1 MIDIYSVSGKLLA
14 SPLLGSDAERVEE
27 LMANDYVQLAWQSD
41 SGEILPAGTYVMYE
55 GERFSLLDPYEP
67 EQKDEAE
74 WSYRPQF
81 QSRVMGWGKVPFFH
95 YVYSAPT
102 TISAREPDWTLTD
115 TPANF
120 MAAICRAIKN
130 ETGETWT
137 YEIAGDLIGQSATI
151 SFAAT
156 DILSGLNAIS
166 GQFDTEWRA
175 DKATN
180 TLYLGKAQFGAAITL
195 EVDANVGVAS
205 VTRSKEGYYNRFY
218 VYGSTRNI
226 TQDYQGANVN
236 GLVNKRLTLDPAKFP
251 GGHIDLPR
259 AAGVS
264 VYAKTLTFDEV
275 YPHSG
280 LTIANLR
287 ARLMY
292 WLDEEQNKI
301 QVGTDS
307 QGNPVYDMYTIWFFQ
322 LPGFSLND
330 STYSADNPDGMLIAG
345 KALSIHFKSG
355 ALTGREFELIYHP
368 KAEQLRNSDGQNFN
382 VLAGDYEIKF
392 KEESGLII
400 PMQTGIVPA
409 DGDEVIIF
417 NLRMPAEYIATA
429 YAELEA
435 TALKEIE
442 ERYTTDLN
450 NYTVKSNPVAFADAD
465 PGLSVGRKVQYVN
478 GDYSYTTRVI
488 KLVRKLDVPS
498 EQEITIG
505 SEKIKGNT
513 ATLKEE
519 VVSANSNIDILT
531 QLNQLNQSAAQA
543 YQRTQQ
549 MMLDSIAKMEN
560 YWVYDPANDTI
571 WTPYNVLSR
580 KEVTAY
586 GGNGNAGGEDVPGVG
601 TGATRLRFLEDVLL
615 PETGIADDS
624 VLTFDAQTG
633 MWVAKQVKSGLDT
646 SELAAYLREHDYA
659 RLSDIPA
666 LPDLSI
672 YATQDWVTGKGYA
685 LASALDNYVTIAT
698 PQEVSGQKRFSQSIL
713 LGTAED
719 YIELSY
725 TNGAFRVNS
734 NFVAAGEVTA
744 YGSADFET
752 FGGARKLDDLTDVSL
767 GAIAV
772 GDVLSWDGAKW
783 TNKTISQG
791 LDTSAGDARWV
802 LKAGDTMSGA
812 LNMAGTNKIL
822 LNGSDFGIYADNY
835 LRLKTAAGTI
845 VFNDTMFRCD
855 DSLNGKVTLGGA
867 TSRWSNVY
875 ANTINVSSTAVV
887 SNLNADMLDG
897 YHEGSFFRH
906 GRGYVYEDYYN
917 GTSFQNLAPGTYI
930 YNYGGASGML
940 ISFGNLGT
948 SASSLEFYTRYPAND
963 NIYYRKK
970 IDSNRFAGGWAYFVT
985 SLNINSVT
993 AGAANKLATARKL
1006 WGQSFDGSG
1015 DVNGHLSIGAL
1026 IGQQNAGR
1034 AELSVVSEGANPVD
1048 VILGAEGAK
1057 YWSLSARNAA
1067 DSTVPYGFGLYSYR
1081 AGGWRMVCNDSGYFG
1096 FGLTNPQYRVD
1107 VNGTARVTKLII
1119 GGVTLSDDN
1128 GVLVID
1134 KSVLSKGEVTAYGNG
1149 SSGSSGGNVGVT
1161 YNRLD
1166 AWADYTT
1173 DKAVYVLSAKLGYDL
1188 YSNYLSK
1195 TAAAQAYQP
1204 KGDYLTPSNYAS
1216 TLDGR
1221 YVTLGTAQTISGL
1234 KTFGNKVGTQ
1244 ASTGS
1249 EVNRHAIT
1257 PYGHTGGPWYINS
1270 LDTSSTAYFR
1280 VKYGTLVP
1288 LSLSHT
1294 GELTISGK
1302 IIKAG
1307 GTSSQFLKA
1316 DGSVDATAYLA
1327 SSVYTASDIL
1337 TKLKT
1342 VDGSGSGL
1350 DADMLDGRHSYD
1362 YMLRLYSLA
1371 AAGSTLSYT
1380 DWLKTNGATFGLFAR
1395 NSWGWGNSA
1404 TITTPYGNLNTE
1416 SYSALVFRQGNLNG
1430 AWAMA
1435 AAMFLPAYNAESK
1448 FIYIAQART
1457 DGTAG
1462 TLVSP
1467 RMIRYAD
1474 YDTVLA
1480 SNVASASKLQTAR
1493 SIYGVDFDG
1502 SAGVNGAFFWRATD
1516 ATLRIYE
1523 ATGRNSAEGV
1533 ETLCLQSCFDGQD
1546 PQTSNYV
1553 TLHAARCVLALQ
1565 PRGGRVAIGKTTA
1578 DYPLDVNGTI
1588 AVNHPDYH
1596 AINLRRITSGAYG
1609 CSIGFTTGEGAFV
1622 GDIGFDGTK
1631 YFNVRN
1637 ASGTT
1642 LIAALQNGN
1651 VGFGTTTPR
1660 YKADIVGDVIA
1671 DGWLRTTGQRGWY
1684 NETYGGGLYMTDT
1697 TWVRIHNSKSFY
1709 SGTGY
1714 IRSDGAFDREGY
1726 GGASWNTGHGA
1737 YNVAISDNASQT
1749 PLLHAYRTG
1758 QAITATGANRLFAME
1773 LLNTGSVL
1781 RYCFGGAH
1789 KFEMHSNGNFL
1800 ATGEVTAYSDE
1811 RLKSGIEAIT
1821 RGKRLRPVTFYKDGS
1836 RHVGL
1841 IAQEVQRLCPEAV
1854 SIGDDPLGLL
1864 SLNYSGA
1871 LAYGFAGVYNELDS
1885 HETRIRELE
1894 RDNQTLKREN
1904 EYLKMK
1910 ISSIEGRLVA

>member
-41 SGEILPAGTYVMYE
+41 SEEILPAGTYVMYE

-130 ETGETWT
+130 EIGEAWT

-195 EVDANVGVAS
+195 EVDANVGVPS

-218 VYGSTRNI
+218 IYGSTRNI

-259 AAGVS
+259 AAGVP

-292 WLDEEQNKI
+292 RLDEEQNKI

-330 STYSADNPDGMLIAG
+330 STYGADNPDGMLIAG

-368 KAEQLRNSDGQNFN
+368 KAEQLRNSDGQDFS

-409 DGDEVIIF
+409 DGDEVILF

-615 PETGIADDS
+615 PETEIADDS

-713 LGTAED
+713 LGTAD
-719 YIELSY
+719 DHIELSY
-725 TNGAFRVNS
+725 SGGAFRVSS

-744 YGSADFET
+744 YGSADYET

-887 SNLNADMLDG
+887 SNLN
-897 YHEGSFFRH
+897 
-906 GRGYVYEDYYN
+906 
-917 GTSFQNLAPGTYI
+917 
-930 YNYGGASGML
+930 
-940 ISFGNLGT
+940 
-948 SASSLEFYTRYPAND
+948 
-963 NIYYRKK
+963 
-970 IDSNRFAGGWAYFVT
+970 
-985 SLNINSVT
+985 
-993 AGAANKLATARKL
+993 
-1006 WGQSFDGSG
+1006 
-1015 DVNGHLSIGAL
+1015 
-1026 IGQQNAGR
+1026 
-1034 AELSVVSEGANPVD
+1034 
-1048 VILGAEGAK
+1048 
-1057 YWSLSARNAA
+1057 
-1067 DSTVPYGFGLYSYR
+1067 
-1081 AGGWRMVCNDSGYFG
+1081 
-1096 FGLTNPQYRVD
+1096 
-1107 VNGTARVTKLII
+1107 
-1119 GGVTLSDDN
+1119 
-1128 GVLVID
+1128 
-1134 KSVLSKGEVTAYGNG
+1134 
-1149 SSGSSGGNVGVT
+1149 
-1161 YNRLD
+1161 
-1166 AWADYTT
+1166 
-1173 DKAVYVLSAKLGYDL
+1173 
-1188 YSNYLSK
+1188 
-1195 TAAAQAYQP
+1195 
-1204 KGDYLTPSNYAS
+1204 
-1216 TLDGR
+1216 
-1221 YVTLGTAQTISGL
+1221 
-1234 KTFGNKVGTQ
+1234 
-1244 ASTGS
+1244 
-1249 EVNRHAIT
+1249 
-1257 PYGHTGGPWYINS
+1257 
-1270 LDTSSTAYFR
+1270 
-1280 VKYGTLVP
+1280 
-1288 LSLSHT
+1288 
-1294 GELTISGK
+1294 
-1302 IIKAG
+1302 
-1307 GTSSQFLKA
+1307 
-1316 DGSVDATAYLA
+1316 
-1327 SSVYTASDIL
+1327 
-1337 TKLKT
+1337 
-1342 VDGSGSGL
+1342 
-1350 DADMLDGRHSYD
+1350 ADMLDGRHSYD

>member
-292 WLDEEQNKI
+292 RLDEEQNKI

-615 PETGIADDS
+615 PETEIADDS

-713 LGTAED
+713 LGTAD
-719 YIELSY
+719 DHIELSY
-725 TNGAFRVNS
+725 SGGAFRVSS

-744 YGSADFET
+744 YGSADYET

-867 TSRWSNVY
+867 TSRWSTVY
-875 ANTINVSSTAVV
+875 A
-887 SNLNADMLDG
+887 
-897 YHEGSFFRH
+897 
-906 GRGYVYEDYYN
+906 
-917 GTSFQNLAPGTYI
+917 
-930 YNYGGASGML
+930 
-940 ISFGNLGT
+940 
-948 SASSLEFYTRYPAND
+948 
-963 NIYYRKK
+963 
-970 IDSNRFAGGWAYFVT
+970 
-985 SLNINSVT
+985 
-993 AGAANKLATARKL
+993 
-1006 WGQSFDGSG
+1006 GSG
-1015 DVNGHLSIGAL
+1015 DFAGLVTIKSSPFAGQLNIYRNNTGGNSVIQYTNAEKTLGYIGVC
-1026 IGQQNAGR
+1026 GSAGT
-1034 AELSVVSEGANPVD
+1034 
-1048 VILGAEGAK
+1048 
-1057 YWSLSARNAA
+1057 Y
-1067 DSTVPYGFGLYSYR
+1067 PYQPCF
-1081 AGGWRMVCNDSGYFG
+1081 VE
-1096 FGLTNPQYRVD
+1096 
-1107 VNGTARVTKLII
+1107 GTATTTYKIWYS
-1119 GGVTLSDDN
+1119 GNDGAGSD
-1128 GVLVID
+1128 
-1134 KSVLSKGEVTAYGNG
+1134 
-1149 SSGSSGGNVGVT
+1149 
-1161 YNRLD
+1161 
-1166 AWADYTT
+1166 
-1173 DKAVYVLSAKLGYDL
+1173 
-1188 YSNYLSK
+1188 
-1195 TAAAQAYQP
+1195 
-1204 KGDYLTPSNYAS
+1204 
-1216 TLDGR
+1216 
-1221 YVTLGTAQTISGL
+1221 
-1234 KTFGNKVGTQ
+1234 
-1244 ASTGS
+1244 
-1249 EVNRHAIT
+1249 
-1257 PYGHTGGPWYINS
+1257 
-1270 LDTSSTAYFR
+1270 
-1280 VKYGTLVP
+1280 
-1288 LSLSHT
+1288 
-1294 GELTISGK
+1294 
-1302 IIKAG
+1302 
-1307 GTSSQFLKA
+1307 
-1316 DGSVDATAYLA
+1316 
-1327 SSVYTASDIL
+1327 
-1337 TKLKT
+1337 
-1342 VDGSGSGL
+1342 L
-1350 DADMLDGRHSYD
+1350 DADMLDGLHASGFMRSAYGGGINFNDMTVSGVYRYD
-1362 YMLRLYSLA
+1362 T
-1371 AAGSTLSYT
+1371 GT
-1380 DWLKTNGATFGLFAR
+1380 TNGPGDEWGQLLVLKGAGDTVAQMAFCFNNSGLIRVRSGNPLASGG
-1395 NSWGWGNSA
+1395 SWGAW
-1404 TITTPYGNLNTE
+1404 
-1416 SYSALVFRQGNLNG
+1416 RQL
-1430 AWAMA
+1430 
-1435 AAMFLPAYNAESK
+1435 
-1448 FIYIAQART
+1448 ART
-1457 DGTAG
+1457 TD
-1462 TLVSP
+1462 
-1467 RMIRYAD
+1467 
-1474 YDTVLA
+1474 
-1480 SNVASASKLQTAR
+1480 NVASATKLQNTR
-1493 SIYGVDFDG
+1493 TLWGQNFDG
-1502 SAGVNGAFFWRATD
+1502 
-1516 ATLRIYE
+1516 
-1523 ATGRNSAEGV
+1523 TGNV
-1533 ETLCLQSCFDGQD
+1533 D
-1546 PQTSNYV
+1546 
-1553 TLHAARCVLALQ
+1553 
-1565 PRGGRVAIGKTTA
+1565 
-1578 DYPLDVNGTI
+1578 GTI
-1588 AVNHPDYH
+1588 AVNHSDYH

-1651 VGFGTTTPR
+1651 VGFGTTSPSA
-1660 YKADIVGDVIA
+1660 KLHVAG
-1671 DGWLRTTGQRGWY
+1671 
-1684 NETYGGGLYMTDT
+1684 
-1697 TWVRIHNSKSFY
+1697 
-1709 SGTGY
+1709 
-1714 IRSDGAFDREGY
+1714 
-1726 GGASWNTGHGA
+1726 
-1737 YNVAISDNASQT
+1737 NV
-1749 PLLHAYRTG
+1749 
-1758 QAITATGANRLFAME
+1758 
-1773 LLNTGSVL
+1773 
-1781 RYCFGGAH
+1781 
-1789 KFEMHSNGNFL
+1789 L

-1811 RLKSGIEAIT
+1811 RLKSNIETIAK
-1821 RGKRLRPVTFYKDGS
+1821 GKRLRPVTFVKDGA

-1841 IAQEVQRLCPEAV
+1841 IAQEVRELCPEAV
-1854 SIGDDPLGLL
+1854 SIGNDPLGLL

-1871 LAYGFAGVYNELDS
+1871 LAYGFAGVYNELDG
-1885 HETRIRELE
+1885 HEARIRELE
-1894 RDNQTLKREN
+1894 RDNQRLKSKN
-1904 EYLKMK
+1904 ESLKQKINYL
-1910 ISSIEGRLVA
+1910 ERRLTA

>member
-27 LMANDYVQLAWQSD
+27 LMTSDYVQLAWQSD
-41 SGEILPAGTYVMYE
+41 SGEILPAGTNVMYE
-55 GERFSLLDPYEP
+55 GERFSLLDPYDP

-195 EVDANVGVAS
+195 EVDANVGVPS

-218 VYGSTRNI
+218 IYGSTRNI

-259 AAGVS
+259 AAGVP

-292 WLDEEQNKI
+292 RLDEEQNKI
-301 QVGTDS
+301 QVGTNS

-368 KAEQLRNSDGQNFN
+368 KAEQLRNSDGQDFS

-409 DGDEVIIF
+409 DGDEVILF

-450 NYTVKSNPVAFADAD
+450 NYTVKSNPVAFADTD

-586 GGNGNAGGEDVPGVG
+586 GGDGNAGGGNVPGVG

-615 PETGIADDS
+615 PEAGIADES

-633 MWVAKQVKSGLDT
+633 MWVAKAVKSGLDT
-646 SELAAYLREHDYA
+646 TELAAYLQEHDYA

-713 LGTAED
+713 LGTSED

-725 TNGAFRVNS
+725 TNGAFRVNT

-772 GDVLSWDGAKW
+772 GDVLSWDGSKW
-783 TNKTISQG
+783 VNKSIQQG
-791 LDTSAGDARWV
+791 LDESALATYLSGHGYVTNAALGNFV
-802 LKAGDTMSGA
+802 SKSGDTIVTNGHLSFGSA
-812 LNMAGTNKIL
+812 KNYIHNNGNELLAFGTGGGDRVVITNET
-822 LNGSDFGIYADNY
+822 
-835 LRLKTAAGTI
+835 LRSSMG
-845 VFNDTMFRCD
+845 VTMDLGLSTQRW
-855 DSLNGKVTLGGA
+855 NTL
-867 TSRWSNVY
+867 Y
-875 ANTINVSSTAVV
+875 ANTINVSSTALV

-897 YHEGSFFRH
+897 YQATQLMREAVLGKVAMDANTLSTP
-906 GRGYVYEDYYN
+906 YVIYRPNHDLNTNSNAWSNFPVTKPAGGFSLINLQSGNYKHQIYTDYY
-917 GTSFQNLAPGTYI
+917 
-930 YNYGGASGML
+930 YNTL
-940 ISFGNLGT
+940 FI
-948 SASSLEFYTRYPAND
+948 R
-963 NIYYRKK
+963 RQ
-970 IDSNRFAGGWAYFVT
+970 YF
-985 SLNINSVT
+985 N
-993 AGAANKLATARKL
+993 
-1006 WGQSFDGSG
+1006 
-1015 DVNGHLSIGAL
+1015 
-1026 IGQQNAGR
+1026 
-1034 AELSVVSEGANPVD
+1034 
-1048 VILGAEGAK
+1048 
-1057 YWSLSARNAA
+1057 
-1067 DSTVPYGFGLYSYR
+1067 
-1081 AGGWRMVCNDSGYFG
+1081 
-1096 FGLTNPQYRVD
+1096 
-1107 VNGTARVTKLII
+1107 
-1119 GGVTLSDDN
+1119 N
-1128 GVLVID
+1128 GVLW
-1134 KSVLSKGEVTAYGNG
+1134 
-1149 SSGSSGGNVGVT
+1149 SGWA
-1161 YNRLD
+1161 RL
-1166 AWADYTT
+1166 ALTT
-1173 DKAVYVLSAKLGYDL
+1173 D
-1188 YSNYLSK
+1188 
-1195 TAAAQAYQP
+1195 
-1204 KGDYLTPSNYAS
+1204 
-1216 TLDGR
+1216 
-1221 YVTLGTAQTISGL
+1221 
-1234 KTFGNKVGTQ
+1234 
-1244 ASTGS
+1244 
-1249 EVNRHAIT
+1249 
-1257 PYGHTGGPWYINS
+1257 
-1270 LDTSSTAYFR
+1270 
-1280 VKYGTLVP
+1280 
-1288 LSLSHT
+1288 
-1294 GELTISGK
+1294 
-1302 IIKAG
+1302 
-1307 GTSSQFLKA
+1307 
-1316 DGSVDATAYLA
+1316 
-1327 SSVYTASDIL
+1327 
-1337 TKLKT
+1337 
-1342 VDGSGSGL
+1342 
-1350 DADMLDGRHSYD
+1350 
-1362 YMLRLYSLA
+1362 
-1371 AAGSTLSYT
+1371 
-1380 DWLKTNGATFGLFAR
+1380 
-1395 NSWGWGNSA
+1395 
-1404 TITTPYGNLNTE
+1404 
-1416 SYSALVFRQGNLNG
+1416 
-1430 AWAMA
+1430 
-1435 AAMFLPAYNAESK
+1435 
-1448 FIYIAQART
+1448 
-1457 DGTAG
+1457 
-1462 TLVSP
+1462 
-1467 RMIRYAD
+1467 
-1474 YDTVLA
+1474 
-1480 SNVASASKLQTAR
+1480 NVASATKLQTAR

-1502 SAGVNGAFFWRATD
+1502 SAGVNGAFLWRATD

-1523 ATGRNSAEGV
+1523 ATGRNSAEGF

-1553 TLHAARCVLALQ
+1553 TLHEARCVLALQ

-1596 AINLRRITSGAYG
+1596 AINLRRTTSGAYG

-1622 GDIGFDGTK
+1622 GDVGFDGTK

-1660 YKADIVGDVIA
+1660 YKADIAGDVIA

-1726 GGASWNTGHGA
+1726 GGASWNNGHGA
-1737 YNVAISDNASQT
+1737 YNVAISDNTSQT

-1841 IAQEVQRLCPEAV
+1841 LAQEVQRLCPEAV
-1854 SIGDDPLGLL
+1854 TVGNDPLGLL

-1871 LAYGFAGVYNELDS
+1871 LAYGFAGVYNELDG
-1885 HETRIRELE
+1885 HEARIRELE

-1904 EYLKMK
+1904 ESLKQKINYL
-1910 ISSIEGRLVA
+1910 ERRLVA